1 VPVHEPTGLGLD
13 LSGLDRGTVAHEM
26 TIELL
31 RASLSPV
38 PLEALSRPRV
48 DAAWRHLHDLA
59 TLFVAEVKSLTGAR
73 QEQQIRLG
81 IGQVLDYAHAVRT
94 DPPVGIS
101 APKPVLVLEREP
113 DDPRWSDLCE
123 SLGILLTWAPEFP
136 GVR

>member
-1 VPVHEPTGLGLD
+1 MVTPLARRTVPVHDPTGLGLD
-13 LSGLDRGTVAHEM
+13 LSGLDRGTAAHEL
-26 TIELL
+26 TIDFL
-31 RASLSPV
+31 RARLAPV

-94 DPPVGIS
+94 DPPVGSRRRSRSWYSSENPMTRAGLICARPS
-101 APKPVLVLEREP
+101 G
-113 DDPRWSDLCE
+113 SC
-123 SLGILLTWAPEFP
+123 
-136 GVR
+136 